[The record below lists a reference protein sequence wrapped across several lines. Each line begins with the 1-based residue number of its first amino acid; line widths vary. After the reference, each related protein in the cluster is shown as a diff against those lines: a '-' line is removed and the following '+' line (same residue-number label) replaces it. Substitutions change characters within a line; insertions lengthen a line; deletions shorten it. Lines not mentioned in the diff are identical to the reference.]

1 MVKKLWVLEKSDKND
16 VRERLFLSLFDPGA
30 VEGEEPEEDKK
41 TNDDAEVE
49 EEATAKANIYIHDES
64 LFVLCISMENSYV
77 TTTCR
82 KKSYV
87 LLVGLRILRWESS
100 VPVHTQFHPTKLL

>member
-1 MVKKLWVLEKSDKND
+1 MVKKLWVLEKRQKRCA
-16 VRERLFLSLFDPGA
+16 REALSLSKPGA
-30 VEGEEPEEDKK
+30 LEDAELEEEKKK
-41 TNDDAEVE
+41 TNDDAELEEE

-82 KKSYV
+82 AKKKLCS
-87 LLVGLRILRWESS
+87 VG
-100 VPVHTQFHPTKLL
+100 